1 MTTNDDKIAKE
12 GYPFIGIAF
21 LMALA
26 GFRFSIFFGLA
37 LTALFVFVVSFFRNP
52 SRKIPAGEGIIVVPA
67 DGTILSVREGEM
79 LEGNDTTRVSIFMSP
94 LNVHVNR
101 SPVAGMVEKVVYKK
115 GLFLKAYDENASIQ
129 NEQNLVVVR
138 TAHGDQIGFVQI
150 AGWLARRII
159 CYAKEGETLG
169 KGQIYG
175 LIRFGSRM
183 DVYLPKS
190 FQVCVTVG
198 GKVKAGETI
207 LAQKTGTV

>member
-1 MTTNDDKIAKE
+1 M
-12 GYPFIGIAF
+12 
-21 LMALA
+21 
-26 GFRFSIFFGLA
+26 
-37 LTALFVFVVSFFRNP
+37 
-52 SRKIPAGEGIIVVPA
+52 VPA

>member
-26 GFRFSIFFGLA
+26 GFRISMVFGLG

-52 SRKIPAGEGIIVVPA
+52 SRKIPAGEGIIVIPA
-67 DGTILSVREGEM
+67 DGTILSIREGEV
-79 LEGNDTTRVSIFMSP
+79 LEGASATRVSIFMSP

-101 SPVAGMVEKVVYKK
+101 SPVAGVVEKVIYKK
-115 GLFLKAYDENASIQ
+115 GRFLKAYDDNASMQ

-138 TAHGDQIGFVQI
+138 TAQGDKIGFVQI

-183 DVYLPKS
+183 DIYLPQG
-190 FQVCVTVG
+190 FQVCVKSG
-198 GKVKAGETI
+198 AKVKAGETI
-207 LAQKTGTV
+207 LAQKTGSV